1 MSLRRLFFFMDIIE
15 FLKRSY
21 LGDKRR
27 CSNPVREIFPFRFA
41 CSIAVQLIICPTP
54 KSNTP
59 KDKAFRP
66 RIILPR
72 KSDASSPLASD
83 TMKSLSI
90 PSRKDHRYSAE
101 LDPYFLRKQN
111 SLSGCVTIQA
121 TNQQENSMLSSRYEK
136 GVGDEKQIYDRNSS
150 RSRFVCH
157 FHDDGKPAG
166 VCR

>member
-1 MSLRRLFFFMDIIE
+1 MIREKRPDQTEREQTKSLRGMSLRRLFFFMDIIE

-21 LGDKRR
+21 LGDKRC
-27 CSNPVREIFPFRFA
+27 CSKPVREIFPFRFA
-41 CSIAVQLIICPTP
+41 CYIAVQLIICPTP

-90 PSRKDHRYSAE
+90 PSRKDHRYSGRAGSLFSPKTGRPFRMCYDTDNE
-101 LDPYFLRKQN
+101 LTGELQVLFTVCK
-111 SLSGCVTIQA
+111 
-121 TNQQENSMLSSRYEK
+121 
-136 GVGDEKQIYDRNSS
+136 
-150 RSRFVCH
+150 RSR
-157 FHDDGKPAG
+157 
-166 VCR
+166 R